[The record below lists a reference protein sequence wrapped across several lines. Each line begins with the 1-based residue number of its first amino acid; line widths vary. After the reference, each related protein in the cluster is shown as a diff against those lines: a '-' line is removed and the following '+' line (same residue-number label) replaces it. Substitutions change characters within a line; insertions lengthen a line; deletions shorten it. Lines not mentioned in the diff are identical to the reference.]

1 MLIALVLVVA
11 FGIRVVEIQRTSYT
25 PINDPKSYVILST
38 EIAHLGDYSSHD
50 PGAGGSRGPSA
61 YFPPAY
67 PYFLAAVHVISPSIG
82 AARIAQALLGT
93 ATVALVGLIALE
105 CFGEVIALIALIIAA
120 AYPVMIEL
128 SATLVAENLLVVLSL
143 AAVWAVLRARRS
155 SRPYAWAA
163 AGGLLIGL
171 AALTHENALVL
182 LIGALAL
189 RRTPKAA
196 LLLLVVTAF
205 TIVPWTVRNAI
216 VLHRFVP
223 ISDETGI
230 TLAGTYNP
238 VSAHDAHLPYGW
250 RLYLYGEP
258 HHRLSE
264 PALNGRLTS
273 RALHYIG
280 QHPLAPI
287 QVAFHNT
294 RRMFELEGSIAWKT
308 SAASID
314 LPRATAEVGVI
325 SFWLLCL
332 LALAGAFTQAARRAP
347 RWLWLVPLLYALSI
361 VFVNV
366 ETPRFRLPIDPFLI
380 LLAACAVGTAVARL
394 SGAELGR
401 APIRREHRAVNPA

>member
-11 FGIRVVEIQRTSYT
+11 FGIRLLEIQRTSYT
-25 PINDPKSYVILST
+25 PINDAKSYLILAT
-38 EIAHLGDYSSHD
+38 EIAHIGDYSSHD
-50 PGAGGSRGPSA
+50 PGAGGSPGPSA

-67 PYFLAAVHVISPSIG
+67 PYFLAAVHVISPSVE
-82 AARIAQALLGT
+82 AARISQALLGT
-93 ATVALVGLIALE
+93 AAAGLVGLVALE

-120 AYPVMIEL
+120 VYPVMIEL
-128 SATLVAENLLVVLSL
+128 SATLVAENLLVALSL
-143 AAVWAVLRARRS
+143 AAVWAILRARRAE
-155 SRPYAWAA
+155 RPYAWAA
-163 AGGLLIGL
+163 AGGVLIGL
-171 AALTHENALVL
+171 AVLTHENALVL
-182 LIGALAL
+182 LIGALGLPRA
-189 RRTPKAA
+189 PKAA
-196 LLLLVVTAF
+196 LLLLVVTAL
-205 TIVPWTVRNAI
+205 TIAPWTVRNAI
-216 VLHRFVP
+216 VLHRFTP

-264 PALNGRLTS
+264 PALSGRLTS

-280 QHPLAPI
+280 EHPAAPV

-294 RRMFELEGSIAWKT
+294 LRMFELEGSIAWET

-314 LPRATAEVGVI
+314 LPRGTAEIGVI

-332 LALAGAFTQAARRAP
+332 LALPGTFTLVARQAP
-347 RWLWLVPLLYALSI
+347 RWLWLVPVLYALSI

-380 LLAACAVGTAVARL
+380 LLAACAIGTAVARL
-394 SGAELGR
+394 TGAQLGR
-401 APIRREHRAVNPA
+401 APIRREHRAVNAA